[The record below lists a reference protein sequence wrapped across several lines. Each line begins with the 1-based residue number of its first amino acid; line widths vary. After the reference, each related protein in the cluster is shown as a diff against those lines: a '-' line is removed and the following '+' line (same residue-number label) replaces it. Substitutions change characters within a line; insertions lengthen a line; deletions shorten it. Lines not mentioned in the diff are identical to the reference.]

1 MKGSKT
7 KVDLDLLEIYT
18 QVSQHDIGQ
27 VKNPLDFGRKWQQK
41 KAAIRDFI

>member
-27 VKNPLDFGRKWQQK
+27 VKSSLDFG
-41 KAAIRDFI
+41 